1 MLALCLSFAI
11 VLLDQLTKHWVRA
24 HFYPGQTT
32 PVLDG
37 LFNLSFVRNTGA
49 AWGLLG
55 GCNAWLVIVSLV
67 MLALLVIFRKRF
79 LNDTLVHRIALG
91 LMVGG
96 IVGNLCDRIKL
107 QYVVDFL
114 DFYWRQS
121 HFPSFNVADSA
132 ICIGTGLYVLSS
144 FFSPS
149 HPLRGAV
156 AGPPAKSGGPTAS
169 EPPAP
174 T

>member
-1 MLALCLSFAI
+1 MLALLLSFAI
-11 VLLDQLTKHWVRA
+11 VVLDQVTKHWVRT

-55 GCNAWLVIVSLV
+55 GFNAGLVAVSIV
-67 MLALLVIFRKRF
+67 MLTLLVIFRKRF

-91 LMVGG
+91 LMIGG

-132 ICIGTGLYVLSS
+132 ICVGTGLYVLSS

-156 AGPPAKSGGPTAS
+156 EGPADKGPKTTAP
-169 EPPAP
+169 EPPSSP
-174 T
+174 